1 MTRKATQ
8 GWLGSAGFLFVLL
21 WVGPVAA
28 QTYTSGSTGA
38 NDPFPTCTP
47 TPCTVIIPLPASG
60 VLNYTTV
67 TIPLNVTVKF
77 TPNAAN
83 TPVTMLATS
92 DVTIAGTISVDG
104 ADGVVASASPLIKPG
119 GAGGPGGFAG
129 GQSGGSNSLGSP
141 GLGPGGG
148 IPFAGTFSPEIEGNY
163 GAPSTFVALIPLFG
177 GSGGAGRAGVTGIPG
192 LPAFSGSSGAGG
204 GGAIVIAS
212 STQITVTGLI
222 SANGGTRPDEFPS
235 VAGNGSGGAI
245 RLVAPFISNTGTIR
259 AKEGI
264 FGSDTNQGHIRLEA
278 QTFGSLGTLQGF
290 SSTSNTLGPI
300 TAASTP
306 ALMNMPTLTF
316 SAVGGVAAPGT
327 VAGSYVTADVS
338 LPQGTTN
345 SIPVTLRATNIP
357 VGTIFTVVVA
367 PQANFANTFNSAQS
381 IGTFSSSMATAS
393 VDLPAGQVSLLKA
406 FGSFTVPVQVAALYP
421 MIDGEPVDRVLVA
434 ATFGGLSMV
443 TLITRSGKE
452 VPADRLWPREPDGVR
467 DSQ

>member
-1 MTRKATQ
+1 MKAARMYRWR
-8 GWLGSAGFLFVLL
+8 GAAVVMLLLCGF
-21 WVGPVAA
+21 PVAA
-28 QTYTSGSTGA
+28 QAFSSGSTGA
-38 NDPFPTCTP
+38 LGAFAPAANT
-47 TPCTVIIPLPASG
+47 TVTLPPDG

-67 TIPLNVTVKF
+67 NIPSGVTVTF

-92 DVTIAGTISVDG
+92 DVTIAGTVSVDG
-104 ADGVVASASPLIKPG
+104 ADGVLSSASPLIKPG

-129 GQSGGSNSLGSP
+129 GHSGGPNSLGSP

-148 IPFAGTFSPEIEGNY
+148 IPSAAGNSPVVEASY
-163 GAPSTFVALIPLFG
+163 GAPSTFVTLIPLFG
-177 GSGGAGRAGVTGIPG
+177 GSGGAGRAGSTTD
-192 LPAFSGSSGAGG
+192 SGSSGAGG

-222 SANGGTRPDEFPS
+222 SANGGTRPDEFPAR
-235 VAGNGSGGAI
+235 AGDGSGGAI
-245 RLVAPFISNTGTIR
+245 RLVAPSISNTGTIR